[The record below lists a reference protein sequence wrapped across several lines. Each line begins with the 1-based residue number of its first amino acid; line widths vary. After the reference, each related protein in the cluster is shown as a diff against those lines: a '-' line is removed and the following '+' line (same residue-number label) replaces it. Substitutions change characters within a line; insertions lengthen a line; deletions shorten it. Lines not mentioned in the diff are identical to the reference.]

1 MVRKKTA
8 NKTCGKDE
16 WISIGEVV
24 RRLPVRVAKSTV
36 RRWLEEGKYGLVA
49 GKFAGRVVVR
59 ADTLP
64 EILDNPFK

>member
-1 MVRKKTA
+1 MAGKTSD
-8 NKTCGKDE
+8 KTRGKDE
-16 WISIGEVV
+16 WITIGEAV

-36 RRWLEEGKYGLVA
+36 RRWLEEGKYGIVA

-64 EILDNPFK
+64 KILDNPFE